1 MSELSVLEKAIENSQ
16 KEVKELIEEQ
26 RKSINQNGE
35 INKQLQADLAK
46 AQDEL
51 KTTGTRLFDLEQKL
65 AGNSPEQT
73 AQKSFA
79 ERVSEDLMKGWDG
92 SRTKA
97 KVTSFDKAIGS
108 GTNSAGAL
116 VLPQQ
121 QPGILMP
128 GLRRLTVRD
137 LLAQGRITSNALEYV
152 RENVFTNAA
161 APVPE
166 GTLKPESNI
175 TFTKE
180 TANVKTIA
188 HWIQASRQIMDDAPA
203 LQSYINSRMMY
214 GLALV
219 EENQMLNGDGTG
231 DNLQGLNG
239 DGTGDNLQ
247 GLNVVANDYETALN
261 ATGDTGADVLA
272 HAIYQVSLS
281 EFEADGII
289 LNPADWHRI
298 ALLKDANGN
307 YILGGPQ
314 AFASKVL
321 WGLPVV
327 STTAQ
332 TAGKFTVGA
341 FGLASQVW
349 DRMDATIEIS
359 NQDRDN
365 FVKNM
370 LTILCEE
377 RLALAHYRPAA
388 IVTGDIAISSGQ

>member
-1 MSELSVLEKAIENSQ
+1 MSELATLEKAIENSQ
-16 KEVKELIEEQ
+16 KEVKQLIEEQ
-26 RKSINQNGE
+26 RKSINENGQ
-35 INKQLQADLAK
+35 INQQLQTDLAK

-79 ERVSEDLMKGWDG
+79 ERVSEELIKGWNGD
-92 SRTKA
+92 RAKA

-108 GTNSAGAL
+108 GAASGGAL
-116 VLPQQ
+116 VQPQQ
-121 QPGILMP
+121 APGILMP

-137 LLAQGRITSNALEYV
+137 LLAQGRISSNALEYV

-188 HWIQASRQIMDDAPA
+188 HWMQASRQIMDDAPA

-231 DNLQGLNG
+231 DNLQGLN
-239 DGTGDNLQ
+239 
-247 GLNVVANDYETALN
+247 VVAQEYATALN

-332 TAGKFTVGA
+332 AAGTFTVGA

-349 DRMDATIEIS
+349 DRMDATVEVS

-388 IVTGDIAISSGQ
+388 IVTGDIAVSTGA